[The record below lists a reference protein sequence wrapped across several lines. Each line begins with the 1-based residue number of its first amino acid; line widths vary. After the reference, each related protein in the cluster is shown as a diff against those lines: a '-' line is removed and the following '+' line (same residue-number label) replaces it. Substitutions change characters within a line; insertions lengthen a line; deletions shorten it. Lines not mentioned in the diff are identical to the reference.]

1 MLKQFREFAVR
12 GNVVDLAIGVI
23 IGAAFGNIVS
33 SLVADIFMPLI
44 GAVTGGLD
52 FSNHFIPLS
61 SAVTA
66 DNLEDAKK
74 QGAVIAYGHF
84 LTLGI
89 NFLIVAWIL
98 FFLVRAINSL
108 KVQDAKKPAPAPTR
122 TEVLLEEIRDLLAAR
137 AAAPSDRPP
146 TPGQP
151 S

>member
-33 SLVADIFMPLI
+33 SLVAVIFMPLI
-44 GAVTGGLD
+44 GAVIRRAGFLQP
-52 FSNHFIPLS
+52 FHPLS

-89 NFLIVAWIL
+89 NFLIVAWIC
-98 FFLVRAINSL
+98 FSSCGPSIRSRCRTPRSPRRRR
-108 KVQDAKKPAPAPTR
+108 PAPSPAGGNSATSRRPR
-122 TEVLLEEIRDLLAAR
+122 GGAVRSAAHAR
-137 AAAPSDRPP
+137 SAL
-146 TPGQP
+146 
-151 S
+151 